1 MRLSVL
7 FSIIFVLA
15 ASMLTYAAPFGAPRT
30 FPDIEQRSLAQL
42 LEPRSGQSNASSA
55 HDTQLMLNVIF
66 RRRVIPRN
74 ISLALPGRGQGK
86 FFSIA
91 QFIDDRLT

>member
-7 FSIIFVLA
+7 ASIIFVLA

-42 LEPRSGQSNASSA
+42 LEPRSGRNNPSHSEHITGSASTSTGA
-55 HDTQLMLNVIF
+55 GT
-66 RRRVIPRN
+66 R
-74 ISLALPGRGQGK
+74 SG
-86 FFSIA
+86 
-91 QFIDDRLT
+91 